1 MQNNGRSPLPPL
13 LNPLL
18 SGAKPFGPHAAVV
31 AEIVTEWLVVG
42 VDLATGKEVTVRCR
56 SKESVNDTVKRAL
69 EKQREALRPTE
80 QEGVFTLLV
89 EEWKTT
95 KELKERKRI
104 TMPHKPQEKED
115 FRVFFE

>member
-1 MQNNGRSPLPPL
+1 MPQQGERQRYGEA
-13 LNPLL
+13 
-18 SGAKPFGPHAAVV
+18 GA
-31 AEIVTEWLVVG
+31 
-42 VDLATGKEVTVRCR
+42 R
-56 SKESVNDTVKRAL
+56 
-69 EKQREALRPTE
+69 KQREALRPTE

-115 FRVFFE
+115 YRVFFE